1 MGERGRLIRVKLI
14 RMRAPVW
21 ILIVTVV
28 GPLPVSAES
37 LGSGAR
43 WDPPVE
49 VVLDSGEQS
58 GHATATVRIHAHR
71 DTLWRVLTSCAE
83 AIKIVP
89 GLRTC
94 EVVATAAD
102 LSWQTIH
109 QVMDYSWYMPRVSY
123 VMKAT
128 YAKPRSIDFDKV
140 SGDPMSL
147 RGSWTLDSDGD
158 YTVAHYALEFAPGFW
173 VPRWLVRAAMK
184 RDLPKM
190 LRALRE
196 RAESADDGQKD
207 DGQ

>member
-1 MGERGRLIRVKLI
+1 
-14 RMRAPVW
+14 
-21 ILIVTVV
+21 
-28 GPLPVSAES
+28 LPGSAENV
-37 LGSGAR
+37 GSGTR
-43 WDPPVE
+43 WDPPVD

-94 EVVATAAD
+94 EVEATAPD
-102 LSWQTIH
+102 LSWQTIR
-109 QVMDYSWYMPRVSY
+109 QVVDYSWFVPRVSY

-128 YAKPRSIDFDKV
+128 YEKPRSIDFDKV
-140 SGDPMSL
+140 SGDLMSL
-147 RGSWTLDSDGD
+147 RGSWTLDSDGE

-173 VPRWLVRAAMK
+173 VPRWLVRAAMR

-196 RAESADDGQKD
+196 RAEATDDEQ
-207 DGQ
+207 

>member
-1 MGERGRLIRVKLI
+1 MGERRRLIRVKLT
-14 RMRAPVW
+14 RMRASALALV
-21 ILIVTVV
+21 LTVLCPFP
-28 GPLPVSAES
+28 GSAEN
-37 LGSGAR
+37 LAAGAR
-43 WDPPVE
+43 SEPPVE

-58 GHATATVRIHAHR
+58 GHATATVRIHARR

-89 GLRTC
+89 GLQTC
-94 EVVATAAD
+94 EVEATAPD
-102 LSWQTIH
+102 LSWQTIR
-109 QVMDYSWYMPRVSY
+109 QVVDYSWYMPRVSY

-128 YAKPRSIDFDKV
+128 YEKPRSIDFDKV

-147 RGSWTLDSDGD
+147 SGSWTLDSDGD
-158 YTVAHYALEFAPGFW
+158 YTVAHYALDFAPGFW

-196 RAESADDGQKD
+196 RAELTDGER
-207 DGQ
+207 